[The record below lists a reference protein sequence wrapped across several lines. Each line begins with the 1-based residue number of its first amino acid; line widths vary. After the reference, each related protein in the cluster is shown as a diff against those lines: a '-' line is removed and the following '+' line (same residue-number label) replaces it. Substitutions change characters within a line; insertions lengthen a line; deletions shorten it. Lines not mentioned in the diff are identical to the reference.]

1 MTPHNLLLL
10 PAAPIPVN
18 IPVGSIFMIKNTRI
32 AHINT

>member
-18 IPVGSIFMIKNTRI
+18 IPVGSIFMIKI
-32 AHINT
+32 PELHI